1 MQIARKIIL
10 VLVLIVLILSS
21 WLKFLD
27 VPATKLVNEGFK
39 RALVSFGTARALNA
53 AISAVQGT
61 EVAIQPMGVGVTFT
75 PGQLLDPVNDLVEN
89 FSSLMMAAC
98 IAFGIQKFL
107 ISIGSNW
114 IISLLLTVSA
124 IGWGWFYLRQQQP
137 FRWLSRLLVILL
149 MIRFAIPVITIGTD
163 FLFKKYLNAEYTVN
177 QQAISQAS
185 SQVKAFKPSAAM
197 KVEDKS
203 WLAMAK
209 DSAQVIVSKSKEA
222 FNFEAYVQK
231 LKQTTES
238 WTEHIINLI
247 VIFLLQTLVIP
258 VLLIWALY
266 SILIQNQFLRISERL
281 EDDN

>member
-1 MQIARKIIL
+1 MQNFRKMIIVL
-10 VLVLIVLILSS
+10 GLIVLVLSS
-21 WLKFLD
+21 WFQFLD
-27 VPATKLVNEGFK
+27 APASKVVNEGFK

-61 EVAIQPMGVGVTFT
+61 EVAVQPMGVGITFT

-89 FSSLMMAAC
+89 FSNLMMAAC

-114 IISLLLTVSA
+114 LISCFLTVSA

-137 FRWLSRLLVILL
+137 FRWLSGLLVILL

-163 FLFKKYLNAEYTVN
+163 FLFKKYLNAEYTAN

-185 SQVKAFKPSAAM
+185 SQVKAFKPSVPE
-197 KVEDKS
+197 KVVDKG
-203 WLAMAK
+203 WWAK
-209 DSAQVIVSKSKEA
+209 TTDGAKAIVSEGKEV
-222 FNFEAYVQK
+222 FNFEAHVQK

-238 WTEHIINLI
+238 WTEHIISLI
-247 VIFLLQTLVIP
+247 VIFLLQTLVVPI
-258 VLLIWALY
+258 LLIWGLY
-266 SILIQNQFLRISERL
+266 VTVRSAFLRDKE
-281 EDDN
+281 

>member
-1 MQIARKIIL
+1 MQVARKIIL
-10 VLVLIVLILSS
+10 VLVLTVLVLSS

-27 VPATKLVNEGFK
+27 APASKLVNEGFK

-61 EVAIQPMGVGVTFT
+61 EVAVQPMGVGVTFT

-98 IAFGIQKFL
+98 IAFGVQKFL

-114 IISLLLTVSA
+114 FISFLLTVSA
-124 IGWGWFYLRQQQP
+124 IGWGWYYFRQQQP
-137 FRWLSRLLVILL
+137 FRWLSGLLVILL

-163 FLFKKYLNAEYTVN
+163 FLFKKYLNDEYTAN

-185 SQVKAFKPSAAM
+185 SQVKAFKSSTAV

-203 WLAMAK
+203 WWARAK
-209 DSAQVIVSKSKEA
+209 DSAQVIVSESKEA
-222 FNFEAYVQK
+222 FNFEAHVQK
-231 LKQTTES
+231 LKQTTEN

-258 VLLIWALY
+258 VLLIWVLY
-266 SILIQNQFLRISERL
+266 SIVRGVFLKV
-281 EDDN
+281 

>member
-1 MQIARKIIL
+1 MQVARKIIL
-10 VLVLIVLILSS
+10 VLVLTVLVLSS
-21 WLKFLD
+21 WLKVLD
-27 VPATKLVNEGFK
+27 AHASKLVNEGFK

-53 AISAVQGT
+53 AISTVQGT
-61 EVAIQPMGVGVTFT
+61 EVAVQPMGVGVTFT

-114 IISLLLTVSA
+114 FISFLLTISA
-124 IGWGWFYLRQQQP
+124 MGWGWFYLRQQQP
-137 FRWLSRLLVILL
+137 FRWLSGLLVILL

-163 FLFKKYLNAEYTVN
+163 LLFKKYLNSEYTAN

-185 SQVKAFKPSAAM
+185 SQVKAFKSSSAV
-197 KVEDKS
+197 KVEDKN
-203 WLAMAK
+203 WWARAK
-209 DSAQVIVSKSKEA
+209 ESALVIVSKSKEA
-222 FNFEAYVQK
+222 FNFEAHVQK
-231 LKQTTES
+231 LKQTTEN

-258 VLLIWALY
+258 VLLIWVLY
-266 SILIQNQFLRISERL
+266 TIARGAFARQ
-281 EDDN
+281 

>member
-1 MQIARKIIL
+1 MQNFRKMIIVL
-10 VLVLIVLILSS
+10 GLIVLVLSS
-21 WLKFLD
+21 WFQFLD
-27 VPATKLVNEGFK
+27 APASKVVNEGFK

-61 EVAIQPMGVGVTFT
+61 EVAVQPMGVGITFT

-89 FSSLMMAAC
+89 FSNLMMAAC

-114 IISLLLTVSA
+114 LISCFLTVSA

-137 FRWLSRLLVILL
+137 FRWLSGLLVILL

-163 FLFKKYLNAEYTVN
+163 FLFKKYLNAEYTAN

-185 SQVKAFKPSAAM
+185 SQVKVFKPSTAV
-197 KVEDKS
+197 KVEDKG
-203 WLAMAK
+203 WWAKAK
-209 DSAQVIVSKSKEA
+209 DSAQVIVSKSKDA
-222 FNFEAYVQK
+222 FNFEAHVQK
-231 LKQTTES
+231 LKQTTEI

-258 VLLIWALY
+258 ILLIWVLY
-266 SILIQNQFLRISERL
+266 SIIRSAFLKI
-281 EDDN
+281 